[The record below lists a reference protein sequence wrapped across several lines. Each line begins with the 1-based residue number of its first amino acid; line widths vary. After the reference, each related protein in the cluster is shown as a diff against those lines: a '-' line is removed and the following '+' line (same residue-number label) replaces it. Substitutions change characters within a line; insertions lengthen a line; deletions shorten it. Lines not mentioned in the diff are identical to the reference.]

1 MGNFLRDLNHT
12 EETSLNDFL
21 NNMRTSGKKETSSGR
36 KDMDGNY
43 FPPGERRI
51 PKGRRPS
58 AFNRSNSIPTK
69 EARKPETG
77 NLIPVIAENTTQL
90 VKEMGRIAAVS
101 EMIMESQMR
110 QQNAIA
116 DFFESLK
123 ALVANRQFP
132 DDMPMATA
140 SYASGTHYT
149 KDDIIS
155 TINRMRDQ
163 GATFATIAEY
173 LGDNGIPTFSGRG
186 QWHAQTIHR
195 LCKQI

>member
-1 MGNFLRDLNHT
+1 LRDLNHT

-21 NNMRTSGKKETSSGR
+21 KNLRNSGKKEISSVR
-36 KDMDGNY
+36 KNMDSNY
-43 FPPGERRI
+43 FTPGERRT
-51 PKGRRPS
+51 PKDRRAS
-58 AFNRSNSIPTK
+58 AFNRSSAIPEK
-69 EARKPETG
+69 EARREDIED
-77 NLIPVIAENTTQL
+77 LIPVIAESTIQL

-101 EMIMESQMR
+101 EMIMESQIR
-110 QQNAIA
+110 QQNAMA

-123 ALVANRQFP
+123 TLMENIQGP
-132 DDMPMATA
+132 DQMPIATT

-173 LGDNGIPTFSGRG
+173 LRDKGIPTFSGRG
-186 QWHAQTIHR
+186 HWHAQTIHR

>member
-1 MGNFLRDLNHT
+1 M
-12 EETSLNDFL
+12 NDFL
-21 NNMRTSGKKETSSGR
+21 KNMRNSGKKETSSGR
-36 KDMDGNY
+36 KNMDGNY

-51 PKGRRPS
+51 PKDRRPA
-58 AFNRSNSIPTK
+58 AFNRSNSIPAK

-77 NLIPVIAENTTQL
+77 DLIQVIAENTTQL
-90 VKEMGRIAAVS
+90 VKEIGRIAAVS
-101 EMIMESQMR
+101 EMIIESQMR
-110 QQNAIA
+110 QQNAMA

-123 ALVANRQFP
+123 ALMANRPCP

-140 SYASGTHYT
+140 SYTSGTHYT

-173 LGDNGIPTFSGRG
+173 LRDKGIPTFSGRG
-186 QWHAQTIHR
+186 KWHAQTIHR
-195 LCKQI
+195 LCKLI

>member
-1 MGNFLRDLNHT
+1 MGNFLRNLNHT

-21 NNMRTSGKKETSSGR
+21 KNMRISGKKETAAGR
-36 KDMDGNY
+36 KNMDGNY
-43 FPPGERRI
+43 FPSGERRI
-51 PKGRRPS
+51 PKDRRPS
-58 AFNRSNSIPTK
+58 TFNRSNSIPVK
-69 EARKPETG
+69 EATKQEIWD
-77 NLIPVIAENTTQL
+77 LIPVIAENTTQL

-101 EMIMESQMR
+101 ETIMESQMR
-110 QQNAIA
+110 QQNAMA

-123 ALVANRQFP
+123 VLISNRKYP
-132 DDMPMATA
+132 DDMPIATA
-140 SYASGTHYT
+140 SYTSGTHYT

-173 LGDNGIPTFSGRG
+173 LRNKGIPTFSGRG

-195 LCKQI
+195 LFKLI

>member
-1 MGNFLRDLNHT
+1 M
-12 EETSLNDFL
+12 NDFL
-21 NNMRTSGKKETSSGR
+21 KNLRNSGKKEATSPR
-36 KDMDGNY
+36 KSMDTNY
-43 FPPGERRI
+43 FTPGERRL
-51 PKGRRPS
+51 PKDRRPS
-58 AFNRSNSIPTK
+58 AFNRTNAIPVK
-69 EARKPETG
+69 EARKQEI
-77 NLIPVIAENTTQL
+77 NDLIPVIADNTTKL
-90 VKEMGRIAAVS
+90 VKEIGRIAAVS

-110 QQNAIA
+110 QQNAMA

-123 ALVANRQFP
+123 EFMADRHYP
-132 DDMPMATA
+132 DDMPRATA

-163 GATFATIAEY
+163 GATFAMIAEY
-173 LGDNGIPTFSGRG
+173 LREKGIPTFSGRG